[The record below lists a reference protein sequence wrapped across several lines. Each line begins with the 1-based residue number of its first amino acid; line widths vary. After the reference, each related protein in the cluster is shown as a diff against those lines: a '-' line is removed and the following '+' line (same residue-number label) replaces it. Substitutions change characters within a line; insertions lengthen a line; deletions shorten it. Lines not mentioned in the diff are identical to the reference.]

1 MLGLALQD
9 AFALEDIPEAA
20 SERIATL
27 CRVLHPLDTLFPE
40 VDGVSTVASYVPLW
54 LKFTYLSDILE
65 GSLMDINGWFD
76 SGLLVDYEPQE
87 LSRLIKALFADS
99 PVRANTISKIMRST

>member
-1 MLGLALQD
+1 
-9 AFALEDIPEAA
+9 
-20 SERIATL
+20 
-27 CRVLHPLDTLFPE
+27 
-40 VDGVSTVASYVPLW
+40 
-54 LKFTYLSDILE
+54 
-65 GSLMDINGWFD
+65 MDINGWFD